1 MAAMNFLN
9 VPYAEKDEA
18 RALGARWNPGRK
30 KWYVPAGVPLEPF
43 EKWLAPGDAGGGG
56 APAGGASKSGRSDSA
71 AAKLVVGAHY
81 VELEH
86 ACNPFEPCAQ
96 CAAALAGSRWL
107 EARAALETVLQGL
120 GSARR

>member
-1 MAAMNFLN
+1 MNFLN

-43 EKWLAPGDAGGGG
+43 EKWLDKDG
-56 APAGGASKSGRSDSA
+56 APAPGAKAGRSDSA
-71 AAKLVVGAHY
+71 AAKLVTGAHY
-81 VELEH
+81 VELDH
-86 ACNPFEPCAQ
+86 ACNPFEPCAV

-107 EARAALETVLQGL
+107 EARQALAAVLANL
-120 GSARR
+120 KR

>member
-1 MAAMNFLN
+1 MTFLN

-30 KWYVPAGVPLEPF
+30 KWYVPSGVPLEPF
-43 EKWLAPGDAGGGG
+43 EKWLAPGD
-56 APAGGASKSGRSDSA
+56 PAGSADAKPGAAKAGRSDSA

-86 ACNPFEPCAQ
+86 ACNPFEPCAE
-96 CAAALAGSRWL
+96 CAQALAGSRWL
-107 EARAALETVLQGL
+107 EARTALAATIQALAG
-120 GSARR
+120 ARR